1 MKYLLPLY
9 RWENW
14 GSEKLNNFIKVTG
27 QYLRNGGVKADLLDS
42 RAQACV
48 EKLQGKVPVSPV
60 RCLTD
65 EKVPLSDRWNLFY
78 FRGALW
84 LNFFLSKNKNNNT
97 KQKQNQQQNKNKPC
111 CPFAKK
117 IAVTLGSE
125 PMAHKGGSTS
135 SRGRSRWPQ
144 RSEAH

>member
-1 MKYLLPLY
+1 M
-9 RWENW
+9 
-14 GSEKLNNFIKVTG
+14 NNFIKVTG
-27 QYLRNGGVKADLLDS
+27 QYLRDGGVKADLLDS

-48 EKLQGKVPVSPV
+48 EKLQGKVTVSPV

-65 EKVPLSDRWNLFY
+65 EKVPLSDP
-78 FRGALW
+78 
-84 LNFFLSKNKNNNT
+84 FFLLQRGLMTQFLSLKKQNNNT

-117 IAVTLGSE
+117 TAVTLGSE
-125 PMAHKGGSTS
+125 PMARKGGSAS
-135 SRGRSRWPQ
+135 SGGRSRWPQ